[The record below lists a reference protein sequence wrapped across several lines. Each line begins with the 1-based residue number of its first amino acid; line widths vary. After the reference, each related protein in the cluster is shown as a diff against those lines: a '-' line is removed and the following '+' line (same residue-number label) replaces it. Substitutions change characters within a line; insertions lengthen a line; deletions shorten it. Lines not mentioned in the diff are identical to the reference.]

1 MGIESVIINLLRK
14 HLDMNKIFMVW
25 FSTTFAIFSGCLSF
39 IPQDCFTSIWTC
51 TEQGSYWGETFNK
64 LLLLLAIGAVT
75 GIVMF
80 LWRYFRQSITIK
92 GYNYGIKIEYGDIF
106 KVKNCKKVIGFDE
119 CFTTEVGRLPHQI
132 KPSSI
137 CGQFLSK
144 YPEINLSSLINNI
157 GLTPSGRHSE
167 YAGKECY
174 TSGSLLPFDEYLLMA
189 FAKLNSDGR
198 ANMTRKEYTDSLSK
212 LWQEIDKYYDQSDV
226 AIPVLGSGITRFK
239 DTSLNQQQLVDVII
253 ASYRLSPYK
262 IKHPHKLRIV
272 CAKKDGFSLNEI
284 DKSL

>member
-1 MGIESVIINLLRK
+1 
-14 HLDMNKIFMVW
+14 MNKILALW
-25 FSTTFAIFSGCLSF
+25 FSSTFAIFSGLLSF
-39 IPQDCFTSIWTC
+39 IPQDCFTSIWSC
-51 TEQGSYWGETFNK
+51 MEHGSYWGETLNK
-64 LLLLLAIGAVT
+64 LFLLLVIGALT
-75 GIVMF
+75 GIVIGFWMC
-80 LWRYFRQSITIK
+80 LRKSVTIK
-92 GYNYGIKIEYGDIF
+92 GYNYGIKIEYDDIF
-106 KVKNCKKVIGFDE
+106 KVKNCKNVIGFDE
-119 CFTTEVGRLPHQI
+119 CFTTETGRLPHQI

-137 CGQFLSK
+137 CGQFLSRN
-144 YPEINLSSLINNI
+144 PDINIQSIINDSV
-157 GLTPSGRHSE
+157 LKPLKKHSE

-174 TSGSLLPFDEYLLMA
+174 ASGSLVPYDDCLLMA

-272 CAKKDGFSLNEI
+272 CAKTDDFSLNKI
-284 DKSL
+284 GKSL

>member
-1 MGIESVIINLLRK
+1 
-14 HLDMNKIFMVW
+14 MVW
-25 FSTTFAIFSGCLSF
+25 FSTTFALFSGCLSF

-51 TEQGSYWGETFNK
+51 TEQGSYWCETLNK
-64 LLLLLAIGAVT
+64 VLLLLAIGALT
-75 GIVMF
+75 GIAMG
-80 LWRYFRQSITIK
+80 LWICFRKSVSIK

-119 CFTTEVGRLPHQI
+119 CFTTEVGPRPHQI

-144 YPEINLSSLINNI
+144 FPNINLSLLINNT
-157 GLTPSGRHSE
+157 GLKPLKKHSE
-167 YAGKECY
+167 YAGKVCY
-174 TSGSLLPFDEYLLMA
+174 PSGSLLPLDDYLLMA

-239 DTSLNQQQLVDVII
+239 DTSLTQQQLVDVII

-262 IKHPHKLRIV
+262 IKHPHKLRII
-272 CAKKDGFSLNEI
+272 CAKADDFSLNKI
-284 DKSL
+284 GKSL

>member
-1 MGIESVIINLLRK
+1 
-14 HLDMNKIFMVW
+14 MNKILTLW
-25 FSTTFAIFSGCLSF
+25 ISTTFAIFSGLLSF
-39 IPQDCFTSIWTC
+39 IPQDCFTTIWTC
-51 TEQGSYWGETFNK
+51 TEQGSYWGETLNK
-64 LLLLLAIGAVT
+64 ILLLLATGALT
-75 GIVMF
+75 GIVIGS
-80 LWRYFRQSITIK
+80 WICFRKSVTIN

-106 KVKNCKKVIGFDE
+106 KIKDCKKVIGFDE
-119 CFTTEVGRLPHQI
+119 CFTTEVGHLPNQI
-132 KPSSI
+132 KPTSI
-137 CGQFLSK
+137 CGQFLNK
-144 YPEINLSSLINNI
+144 YPDIDVASLINN
-157 GLTPSGRHSE
+157 SGIKPLKKHSE
-167 YAGKECY
+167 YASKECY
-174 TSGSLLPFDEYLLMA
+174 TSGILIPHADYLLMA

-272 CAKKDGFSLNEI
+272 CAKPEDFSLNKI
-284 DKSL
+284 GKSL

>member
-1 MGIESVIINLLRK
+1 MEIESVTINLLN
-14 HLDMNKIFMVW
+14 LLLNMNKTFMVW
-25 FSTTFAIFSGCLSF
+25 FSSTFAIFSGCLSF

-51 TEQGSYWGETFNK
+51 TEQGSYWGETLNK
-64 LLLLLAIGAVT
+64 LLLLLAIGALT

-80 LWRYFRQSITIK
+80 LWRYFRQNVTIS
-92 GYNYGIKIEYGDIF
+92 GYNYEVKIEFGDIF
-106 KVKNCKKVIGFDE
+106 ALNDCKKVISFDE

-132 KPSSI
+132 KPTSI
-137 CGQFLSK
+137 CGQFLSRNNDIDI
-144 YPEINLSSLINNI
+144 PSLINSV
-157 GLTPSGRHSE
+157 GLKPSKKRSE

-174 TSGSLLPFDEYLLMA
+174 PSGSLIPYEDYLLMA
-189 FAKLNSDGR
+189 FGKLNSDGR

-212 LWQEIDKYYDQSDV
+212 LWQEIDKYFDQCDV